1 MITHLYLG
9 IYEGRQTSYKN
20 GITSSESVD
29 RNASYSKGG
38 NLLTIYGICTH
49 IAGLPDI
56 KMRDFEK
63 AGKDRFEP
71 YRKRFNKDKTEYLMY
86 GEAPKGLPIL
96 TKEGILEWY
105 KSESSYYSGFYWVK
119 DEYFPLHS
127 NKTNLTDFMEKVWAD
142 PVKYLEN
149 YGK

>member
-9 IYEGRQTSYKN
+9 IYEGRITSYKN
-20 GITSSESVD
+20 GIAGSESD

-63 AGKDRFEP
+63 AGKDYFEP
-71 YRKRFNKDKTEYLMY
+71 YRQKFNKDKTEYLMY
-86 GEAPKGLPIL
+86 GKAPKGLPLL
-96 TKEGILEWY
+96 TKETILEWY
-105 KSESSYYSGFYWVK
+105 KNESQYYSGFYWVK
-119 DEYFPLHS
+119 DEHFPIYS
-127 NKTNLTDFMEKVWAD
+127 NKTSLNQFMEKVWKD
-142 PVKYLEN
+142 PKKYLEG
-149 YGK
+149 YK